1 MKRAARVVGIFLVTI
16 SFLVIWSA
24 VIAPVLNAPH
34 QKTIAI
40 CDQKLA
46 LNDQRAIALDHNDQA
61 KYDQLTAQEDS
72 IKGC

>member
-1 MKRAARVVGIFLVTI
+1 MRKATKIVAISIFWIAFLAI
-16 SFLVIWSA
+16 SYGVIVPA
-24 VIAPVLNAPH
+24 LNAPH
-34 QKTIAI
+34 EKAIAI